1 MLNEIS
7 LINFS
12 KNYKISL
19 KNFSDIICIFFKKQK
34 NKIAN
39 KDATTLIPFGDRQNT
54 TYVEQNF
61 I

>member
-1 MLNEIS
+1 MHILQ
-7 LINFS
+7 
-12 KNYKISL
+12 
-19 KNFSDIICIFFKKQK
+19 KKQK